1 MINEIKDKFMAKCGC
16 DVYPESDH
24 CRTHKTGHAYCHN
37 SSSQINEIENQIK
50 TEAAVFWAEI
60 ESNLPKSREMAAL
73 GKEKVYQAF
82 YPAWVEF
89 RKYFISSSLKALLE
103 SLISDLEGEKKR
115 GKYRAKYCSQCGEE
129 IGYDRAN
136 KEYFCGTCPFRSS
149 ESKEDLTQS
158 QGDWNQAL
166 NLAQERIRGK
176 LK

>member
-1 MINEIKDKFMAKCGC
+1 MINEIIRDIHSVPMAK
-16 DVYPESDH
+16 S
-24 CRTHKTGHAYCHN
+24 KTRR
-37 SSSQINEIENQIK
+37 I
-50 TEAAVFWAEI
+50 
-60 ESNLPKSREMAAL
+60 
-73 GKEKVYQAF
+73 
-82 YPAWVEF
+82 
-89 RKYFISSSLKALLE
+89 LKALLE

-176 LK
+176 LIK